1 MFIKLMNLH
10 EFILKGTKISHS
22 IRNNFGK
29 LSTGMVCL
37 SHILRVAVKKN
48 RFCTKGN
55 NIFVILDTLIV
66 YAMNLKIGIAIIL
79 LINIGINAYTQDK
92 ERFQKIFE
100 KETSGELETSKRFK
114 NVTRLSYYPDTLPA
128 WFFNPMQHTGGYY
141 AIGVSDP
148 DMVLDKAK
156 EQAVLRAKSLALLNE
171 ECKIQYFKDI
181 YTDAKEVQRYT
192 NLNERFDIYF
202 KLTAKRK
209 VADAMF
215 AVLDTHVTRYNEY
228 VALVK
233 YNPQQTSASDTLYP
247 LMANASAFFVSASYD
262 GAEDNQA
269 EYEMKNYVLA
279 PDQKVFGAE
288 FLFREK
294 GNKFLSI
301 SSFNGE
307 RLEYPAFPYSYTS
320 PDATSRNQVLVT
332 YNGLWSLLSRQM
344 LFTLMLNTQPYSVKL
359 KNVDQQY
366 RSGVSRLAREIASF
380 SSALEINGIKFVN
393 DTLKFDLS
401 IKGQTNSMW

>member
-1 MFIKLMNLH
+1 MNWKAG
-10 EFILKGTKISHS
+10 FT
-22 IRNNFGK
+22 
-29 LSTGMVCL
+29 
-37 SHILRVAVKKN
+37 
-48 RFCTKGN
+48 
-55 NIFVILDTLIV
+55 
-66 YAMNLKIGIAIIL
+66 IIL
-79 LINIGINAYTQDK
+79 LFFIGINAYAQDK

-100 KETSGELETSKRFK
+100 NETSGELETSKRFK

-128 WFFNPMQHTGGYY
+128 WFFNPMQNTWGYY
-141 AIGVSDP
+141 AVGVSDP

-181 YTDAKEVQRYT
+181 YTDAKEVQHYT

-209 VADAMF
+209 VSDAMF
-215 AVLDTHVTRYNEY
+215 AVIDTHVTRYNEY
-228 VALVK
+228 VALVR
-233 YNPQQTSASDTLYP
+233 YNPQQVGASDSLYP
-247 LMANASAFFVSASYD
+247 LLANASAFFVSASYD

-269 EYEMKNYVLA
+269 EYEMKNYQLTPNQRVTST
-279 PDQKVFGAE
+279 E

-294 GNKFLSI
+294 GNKFLSA

-307 RLEYPAFPYSYTS
+307 QLEYPAFPYSYTS
-320 PDATSRNQVLVT
+320 PDATSRNHVLVT
-332 YNGLWSLLSRQM
+332 YNGLWSILSRQM

-366 RSGVSRLAREIASF
+366 GNGVIRLAREIASF
-380 SSALEINGIKFVN
+380 SSTLEINGIKFVN
-393 DTLKFDLS
+393 DTLKFDLNL
-401 IKGQTNSMW
+401 KGQTNSMW

>member
-1 MFIKLMNLH
+1 MSAMNWKAG
-10 EFILKGTKISHS
+10 F
-22 IRNNFGK
+22 
-29 LSTGMVCL
+29 
-37 SHILRVAVKKN
+37 
-48 RFCTKGN
+48 
-55 NIFVILDTLIV
+55 TLI
-66 YAMNLKIGIAIIL
+66 L
-79 LINIGINAYTQDK
+79 LFFIGINAYAQDK

-100 KETSGELETSKRFK
+100 KETSGETDNWKRFK
-114 NVTRLSYYPDTLPA
+114 NVSRLSYYPDTLPS
-128 WFFNPMQHTGGYY
+128 WFFNPHANGMGYY

-148 DMVLDKAK
+148 DMVLDESKK
-156 EQAVLRAKSLALLNE
+156 QAIIRAKSIALLNE

-209 VADAMF
+209 VSDAMF
-215 AVLDTHVTRYNEY
+215 AVLDTHVTRYNEF
-228 VALVK
+228 VVLVS
-233 YNPQQTSASDTLYP
+233 YNPQRVNDSDTLYP

-269 EYEMKNYVLA
+269 EYEMKNYLLT
-279 PDQKVFGAE
+279 PDQKVTGAE

-294 GNKFLSI
+294 GNKFLSV

-307 RLEYPAFPYSYTS
+307 QLEYPAFPYSYTS

-332 YNGLWSLLSRQM
+332 YNGLWSILSRQM

-366 RSGVSRLAREIASF
+366 TSGVTRLAREIASF
-380 SSALEINGIKFVN
+380 SSTLEINGIKFVN
-393 DTLKFDLS
+393 DTLKFDLNL
-401 IKGQTNSMW
+401 KGQTNSMW